1 MDRLA
6 SMETFIRV
14 VETGS
19 FSGAARQL
27 RVGQPAVS
35 KTVAQLETYL
45 GVKLLTRSTRGLTPT
60 EAGLGYFERA
70 KRAIEEAE
78 EAELAARGAGTG
90 LKGRLR
96 VCAAVTFARIHLVP
110 LLPQSRSV
118 EGFLSPLRPTPRIA
132 KSPLSVGMRTP
143 SARRTPAVEWMSAD

>member
-35 KTVAQLETYL
+35 KTVAQLENYL
-45 GVKLLTRSTRGLTPT
+45 GGKLLARSTRGLTPT

-70 KRAIEEAE
+70 KRAIEGTD
-78 EAELAARGAGTG
+78 EAELAAPGAGTG
-90 LKGRLR
+90 LKGRSRSLR
-96 VCAAVTFARIHLVP
+96 AVTCAGLTLI
-110 LLPQSRSV
+110 
-118 EGFLSPLRPTPRIA
+118 
-132 KSPLSVGMRTP
+132 
-143 SARRTPAVEWMSAD
+143 